1 MQRRFYNNK
10 ATPVDI
16 GVLFE
21 LTLCPKRAV
30 TLKIKSMKT
39 FIDQSK
45 NRLALCLRRLVYKKG
60 GITMKPE
67 RLLGACIR
75 RQAICFTVLGLG
87 LSACATSA
95 SDSNYALRNNIDAAR
110 ARCVEL
116 ARSSGYQ
123 EVAVDSVERGGQA
136 EWKVGLVVKKDGKDR
151 KENCQYDAS
160 TNRVRMES

>member
-1 MQRRFYNNK
+1 
-10 ATPVDI
+10 
-16 GVLFE
+16 
-21 LTLCPKRAV
+21 
-30 TLKIKSMKT
+30 
-39 FIDQSK
+39 
-45 NRLALCLRRLVYKKG
+45 
-60 GITMKPE
+60 MKPE
-67 RLLGACIR
+67 RLLGACSR
-75 RQAICFTVLGLG
+75 RQAICLTVLGLGLG
-87 LSACATSA
+87 LSACATST

-123 EVAVDSVERGGQA
+123 EVAVDSVERDGQA